1 MIRIHDVNG
10 GVHFCLKLT
19 EQKAARN
26 VDLFD
31 ESSPFLKQFM
41 YVSLG
46 VLAGLLLTGT
56 LWDIFNRKKKKIIQ
70 TTVYGK
76 DIHF

>member
-10 GVHFCLKLT
+10 GVLFGLKLT
-19 EQKAARN
+19 EQKPTRN